1 MNVAYNMD
9 CMEYMRT
16 LPDKAF
22 DLAVVDPPYRDA
34 AENAPTKD
42 MRRNGTLACFG
53 DKPTKEYFEELQRV
67 SKEQIIWGANNVE
80 LPPYKGFLVW
90 EKLTIS
96 EGFTMSQAEI
106 AAISEGLG
114 TTSKIFKHMP
124 QGTKGDPRIHPT
136 QKPVALYAWI
146 FSRYAKRGEKIL
158 DTHLGSGSSRI
169 AAYDAGL
176 DFVGCEIDKD
186 YFKAQEERFAAHA
199 AQLTMWG

>member
-67 SKEQIIWGANNVE
+67 SKEQIIWGANNFE

-186 YFKAQEERFAAHA
+186 YFKAQEVRFAAHA

>member
-16 LPDKAF
+16 LPGKAF

-67 SKEQIIWGANNVE
+67 SKEQIIWGANNFE

-146 FSRYAKRGEKIL
+146 FSRYAKPGNRIL

-176 DFVGCEIDKD
+176 DFVGCEIDKT
-186 YFKAQEERFAAHA
+186 YFEAQEERFAAHA
-199 AQLTMWG
+199 AQFTMWG